1 MFLTD
6 LLFNSPRMKFSQAQQ
21 KAVLLWGKE
30 LGAEGVPVHSKLRSM
45 QQDVLA
51 EVGNP
56 TTRYETSQGRI
67 FYLNEIGDSIA
78 KVRCFKLTL

>member
-21 KAVLLWGKE
+21 RAVLSWGKE
-30 LGAEGVPVHSKLRSM
+30 LGAQDVPVHSKLRSM
-45 QQDVLA
+45 QKDVLA
-51 EVGNP
+51 EVGKP
-56 TTRYETSQGRI
+56 STRYESSQGRV

-78 KVRCFKLTL
+78 KVSCFD